1 MYDECDVLVVGA
13 GPSGLSAG
21 LSAVLRGLKVVV
33 IERKSEVGVPVK
45 CGEFLPNINEVNR
58 LLSAIEPIKK
68 MYAQFRKAETG
79 KLIENVI
86 GNAILNRIKKLRLY
100 SPNNRRL
107 EFNFDGIVISRESF
121 EKSLAAEAERLGA
134 ILKTSTTIKAVAK
147 KMGIKPPSS
156 IMPVEKLLLK
166 PDF

>member
-68 MYAQFRKAETG
+68 CTRNFG
-79 KLIENVI
+79 KL
-86 GNAILNRIKKLRLY
+86 K
-100 SPNNRRL
+100 
-107 EFNFDGIVISRESF
+107 RE
-121 EKSLAAEAERLGA
+121 K
-134 ILKTSTTIKAVAK
+134 
-147 KMGIKPPSS
+147 
-156 IMPVEKLLLK
+156 
-166 PDF
+166 